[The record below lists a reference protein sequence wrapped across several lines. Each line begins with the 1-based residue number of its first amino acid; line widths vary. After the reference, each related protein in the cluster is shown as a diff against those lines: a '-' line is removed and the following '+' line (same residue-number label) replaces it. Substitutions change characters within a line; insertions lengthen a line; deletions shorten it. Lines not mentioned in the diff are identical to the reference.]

1 MPSGRATAGLLRAA
15 LLAPALAVPASA
27 ELTVRPV
34 AEYGDPAP
42 GTGDAFIVFFSPV
55 INDAG
60 RVACEGAVPNSPR
73 IWRESAAGL
82 EQVAAFDEVPAGSPG
97 GAAILFFAE
106 ILFSNAGHVVVRAE
120 LDSGDEGYFS
130 ASPGG
135 MATIAVEGQPAPGT
149 TEDFQRIDS
158 SLRISDSGDI
168 AFYGTLD
175 TFSGPTG
182 IWMGAA
188 GTLSLLVRLGD
199 IAPGGGGDSFLILND
214 FPRISEAGDVGFSSA
229 LFGLAAR
236 SGLWKGSPG
245 ALADLLV
252 APMSDYRHAFLSDD
266 EEWVF
271 VDQSPSTTPRI
282 RAGVPGDFRTVYTV
296 GAQAPGLPPGVGIV
310 LSPYRPDL
318 RMNGSRQ
325 VALRAAT
332 SETTPREGLWSEGSG
347 TLTLLALTGE
357 VAPGT
362 GGLVYDEIE
371 GFGINDL
378 GQTAFLAEFEDLAG
392 RGLFLAH
399 PGEPPQL
406 VVREGGTFE
415 VSPGDVRTV
424 MDLDVILESA
434 DFLRQRTRGGF
445 NDAGELAVGL
455 RFGFANA
462 GVYVVTVPE
471 PDATLLGLAALL
483 AAAGAGNGRRRG
495 GRRTGLLTP

>member
-1 MPSGRATAGLLRAA
+1 MSSERPTAGLVRTA
-15 LLAPALAVPASA
+15 LLALALAAPASA

-42 GTGDAFIVFFSPV
+42 GTGDSFIAFGAPV

-60 RVACEGAVPNSPR
+60 RVAFEGAILNSWR
-73 IWRESAAGL
+73 IWRETAAGL
-82 EQVAAFDEVPAGSPG
+82 EQVAAWDDVPAGSPG
-97 GAAILFFAE
+97 GAAILYFSE

-149 TEDFQRIDS
+149 TETFHRIDT
-158 SLRISDSGDI
+158 SLRISDAGDI

-175 TFSGPTG
+175 TFYDPTG
-182 IWMGAA
+182 IWMGQA
-188 GTLSLLVRLGD
+188 GTLSLLVRQGD
-199 IAPGGGGDSFLILND
+199 PAPGGGGDAFFILSD
-214 FPRISEAGDVGFSSA
+214 FPRISEAGDVGFASL
-229 LFGLAAR
+229 LFGLSAR
-236 SGLWKGSPG
+236 AGLWKGSPG
-245 ALADLLV
+245 SLADLLV

-282 RAGVPGDFRTVYTV
+282 LAGVPGDFRTVYTV
-296 GAQAPGLPPGVGIV
+296 GDQAPGLPPGVGIV
-310 LSPYRPDL
+310 ISPYPPDL

-332 SETTPREGLWSEGSG
+332 AETTPREGLWSEGSG
-347 TLTLLALTGE
+347 TLTLLALAGE

-362 GGLVYDEIE
+362 GGLIYEEIE
-371 GFGINDL
+371 GFGISDL
-378 GQTAFLAEFEDLAG
+378 GQTAFRAEFQDLAG
-392 RGLFLAH
+392 HGLFLAD
-399 PGEPPQL
+399 PGEAPEL

-424 MDLDVILESA
+424 TALDVVLESA
-434 DFLRQRTRGGF
+434 DYLRQRARGGF

-455 RFGFANA
+455 RFGFGSA
-462 GVYVVTVPE
+462 GVYVVTIPE
-471 PDATLLGLAALL
+471 PNATLLVLAALF
-483 AAAGAGNGRRRG
+483 AAARLGHGRRRG
-495 GRRTGLLTP
+495 WV

>member
-1 MPSGRATAGLLRAA
+1 MLPERLAAGIAARGLL
-15 LLAPALAVPASA
+15 ALALAAPVSA

-42 GTGDAFIVFFSPV
+42 GTGDSFIAFFSPA

-60 RVACEGAVPNSPR
+60 RVAFEGAILNSPR
-73 IWRESAAGL
+73 IWRETGAGL
-82 EQVAAFDEVPAGSPG
+82 EQVAAFDDVPAGSPG
-97 GAAILFFAE
+97 GAAILFFSE

-158 SLRISDSGDI
+158 SLRISDAGDI

-175 TFSGPTG
+175 TFSDPTG
-182 IWMGAA
+182 IWMGRA
-188 GTLSLLVRLGD
+188 GTLSLLVRQGD
-199 IAPGGGGDSFLILND
+199 PAPGGSGNGFFILSD
-214 FPRISEAGDVGFSSA
+214 FPRISEAGDVGFASL

-236 SGLWKGSPG
+236 AGLWKGTPG
-245 ALADLLV
+245 TLDDLLV
-252 APMSDYRHAFLSDD
+252 ASMSDYRHAFLTDD

-282 RAGVPGDFRTVYTV
+282 LAGVPGDFRTVYTV
-296 GAQAPGLPPGVGIV
+296 GDQAPGLPPGAGIV
-310 LSPYRPDL
+310 IAPYRPDL

-325 VALRAAT
+325 TALRAAT
-332 SETTPREGLWSEGSG
+332 AETTPREGLWSEGSG
-347 TLTLLALTGE
+347 TLTLLALAGE

-362 GGLVYDEIE
+362 GGLIYEEIE

-392 RGLFLAH
+392 RGLFLAN

-424 MDLDVILESA
+424 TALDVVLESA
-434 DFLRQRTRGGF
+434 DFLRQRVRGGF
-445 NDAGELAVGL
+445 NDAGELAVAL
-455 RFGFANA
+455 RFGFGSA

-471 PDATLLGLAALL
+471 PNATFLALAALL
-483 AAAGAGNGRRRG
+483 AVGALARARHPSFGARD
-495 GRRTGLLTP
+495 